1 MFLLYDI
8 LQLRRS
14 SLGNSI
20 LVKRRDWKSAER
32 DIRSLT
38 VDQLQ
43 EAAKSI
49 AEGRPIHNPAIQRL
63 QRSLL
68 TIGMQVPESFAQKL
82 RRRSEIKGLIGRYG
96 MPAFWITINPSDLQ
110 NPLVLRLAGH
120 TYSGNDLP
128 TATAAIRQATA
139 TSNPVA
145 VAEFFHH
152 TCKAVFEGL
161 LGTNTGRVGILGEVS
176 NHFGVVETNGR
187 GMLHLHGL
195 VWLTGNVAFRTLRER
210 LLDDRPF
217 ADRMIK
223 YLETIIC
230 QSIHLD
236 VNSSADDDLPPSAK
250 DFESDELFHVRLFT
264 DSNAVAHKKQMHSS
278 NHTATCFKYS
288 LSNTGKKSCRFG
300 MPRELVPVSN
310 VDEFGVTHL
319 ARNHGWVNAW
329 NPAIATCIRSN
340 HDVSWIPTMAK
351 TLSLVYYITN
361 YATKDD
367 VSPSQILL
375 KAALLRRSIEG
386 AKAALDPNDA
396 DLRIRSK
403 GMDQFA
409 LRSFNTLSHDQEISA
424 VQIASSLLQKPNHYT
439 NNYNFVQINLWWL
452 RQYVRSLM
460 DFTTPLTDD
469 SPDTIG
475 DEHCTYQTEDEV
487 PTSRFDNYKYRGPH
501 LASLSLFEYLML
513 VQTRK
518 VCDSIQADIDFDHM
532 HAKSGVYVQR
542 LATRESQLLTV
553 TYNGQLSLFQK
564 EEDSIRGGHA
574 ETVAIRNDVSEVLLG
589 LFIPWK
595 QLPLLFQQHATA
607 YNIKR
612 DACAHVWSFVE
623 PTLSP
628 HIRDFARNID
638 LLRKSKEDCR
648 IDAALREK
656 TNSQDFFDQDINDVD
671 FTNLDS
677 DDEDSSPEELSSES
691 LIAAYHSIAK
701 SWQKECTI
709 VANRVPN
716 LLSAISPAP
725 VLQSQSFV
733 PLDIFQ
739 HPSHSSSGLQYFPPT
754 TLQQWQLQI
763 KSIAKLDD
771 PGEGPALDLDDFNV
785 DSGDGILHPTLAS
798 VDSIPNLADRR
809 LQVGDSP
816 TAATL
821 IDLLFDVIPLN
832 TKQRLIVERV
842 LSDAISW
849 SNTSRKE
856 QFFLYVGGEG
866 GVGKSQIIKAITA
879 AMDLIFRKD
888 EVILTAPTGSSAD
901 GIDGN
906 TYHTS
911 LGISLAKT
919 QKPTVQPRVRK
930 LWSNKTIMFIDE
942 ISMVDL
948 SMLSTIDKRCKIA
961 RSLDRSSTELF
972 GGLPVVIFMGDFYQF
987 PPIKGP
993 AL

>member
-1 MFLLYDI
+1 MFSRFARHKTFMFLLYDI

-38 VDQLQ
+38 VVQLQ

-49 AEGRPIHNPAIQRL
+49 AEGRPVDNPAIQRL

-82 RRRSEIKGLIGRYG
+82 KRRSEIKGLIGRYG

-195 VWLTGNVAFRTLRER
+195 VWLTGNVAFRSLRER
-210 LLDDRPF
+210 LLDDGPF

-236 VNSSADDDLPPSAK
+236 VNSSAGNDQPPSAK
-250 DFESDELFHVRLFT
+250 DFETDEDFRVSLFA

-288 LSNTGKKSCRFG
+288 HSNTGKKSCRFG

-367 VSPSQILL
+367 ISPAQILL
-375 KAALLRRSIEG
+375 KAALLKRSIEG
-386 AKAALDPNDA
+386 AKAALDPNEA
-396 DLRIRSK
+396 DLRIRNK
-403 GMDQFA
+403 DMDQFA
-409 LRSFNTLSHDQEISA
+409 LRSFNTLSHDQEISP
-424 VQIASSLLQKPNHYT
+424 VQIASSLLQNPNHYT

-452 RQYVRSLM
+452 RQYVRSLV
-460 DFTTPLTDD
+460 DLIAPLTED

-501 LASLSLFEYLML
+501 
-513 VQTRK
+513 T
-518 VCDSIQADIDFDHM
+518 
-532 HAKSGVYVQR
+532 
-542 LATRESQLLTV
+542 
-553 TYNGQLSLFQK
+553 
-564 EEDSIRGGHA
+564 
-574 ETVAIRNDVSEVLLG
+574 
-589 LFIPWK
+589 
-595 QLPLLFQQHATA
+595 
-607 YNIKR
+607 
-612 DACAHVWSFVE
+612 
-623 PTLSP
+623 
-628 HIRDFARNID
+628 
-638 LLRKSKEDCR
+638 
-648 IDAALREK
+648 
-656 TNSQDFFDQDINDVD
+656 
-671 FTNLDS
+671 
-677 DDEDSSPEELSSES
+677 
-691 LIAAYHSIAK
+691 
-701 SWQKECTI
+701 
-709 VANRVPN
+709 
-716 LLSAISPAP
+716 
-725 VLQSQSFV
+725 QS
-733 PLDIFQ
+733 
-739 HPSHSSSGLQYFPPT
+739 
-754 TLQQWQLQI
+754 
-763 KSIAKLDD
+763 
-771 PGEGPALDLDDFNV
+771 
-785 DSGDGILHPTLAS
+785 
-798 VDSIPNLADRR
+798 
-809 LQVGDSP
+809 
-816 TAATL
+816 
-821 IDLLFDVIPLN
+821 
-832 TKQRLIVERV
+832 
-842 LSDAISW
+842 
-849 SNTSRKE
+849 
-856 QFFLYVGGEG
+856 
-866 GVGKSQIIKAITA
+866 
-879 AMDLIFRKD
+879 
-888 EVILTAPTGSSAD
+888 
-901 GIDGN
+901 
-906 TYHTS
+906 
-911 LGISLAKT
+911 
-919 QKPTVQPRVRK
+919 
-930 LWSNKTIMFIDE
+930 
-942 ISMVDL
+942 
-948 SMLSTIDKRCKIA
+948 C
-961 RSLDRSSTELF
+961 
-972 GGLPVVIFMGDFYQF
+972 
-987 PPIKGP
+987 
-993 AL
+993 